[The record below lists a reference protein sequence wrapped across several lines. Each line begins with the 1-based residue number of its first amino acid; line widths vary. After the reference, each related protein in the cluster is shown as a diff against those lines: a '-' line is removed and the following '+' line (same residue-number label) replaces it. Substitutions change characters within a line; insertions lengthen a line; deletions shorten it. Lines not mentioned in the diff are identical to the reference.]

1 MNMSNKI
8 VSKVVKATRTHSP
21 EIMIGAGI
29 IGMITSTVLAVKAT
43 PVALNLIEGG
53 KADFGVT
60 KLTKK
65 EIVKTAWKVY
75 VPSAILGS
83 LSIGCIIAGTKAS
96 LGRTAAMSTAY
107 ALSETA
113 VKTYQDKIVQ
123 VCGEEK
129 AEEIRKEVI
138 KETITQKPVIIDDSE
153 STFVANTGEGLT
165 LFYDSL
171 TGRYFRS
178 SVNAVERAVN
188 IINKRMRSEDYI
200 TVNNL
205 YNEIGLGSIE
215 IGDLLGWSIDRDD
228 VEITYDSGIEVDG
241 QPYVI
246 VELKHLPRP
255 LRTNSY

>member
-1 MNMSNKI
+1 MSNKI
-8 VSKVVKATRTHSP
+8 ISKIVQSTRTHSP
-21 EIMIGAGI
+21 EIMIGTGI
-29 IGMITSTVLAVKAT
+29 VGMITTIVLAVKAT
-43 PVALNLIEGG
+43 PVALNLIEEE
-53 KADFGVT
+53 KAELGFT
-60 KLTKK
+60 RLTKK
-65 EIVKTAWKVY
+65 EIVKATWRAY

-83 LSIGCIIAGTKAS
+83 LSIGCIVAGTKAS

-107 ALSETA
+107 ALSESA
-113 VKTYQDKIVQ
+113 VKTYHDKIVQ

-138 KETITQKPVIIDDSE
+138 KETVTQKPVIVDDSE
-153 STFVANTGEGLT
+153 STFVTNTGEGLT

-178 SVNAVERAVN
+178 SMNAVERAIN
-188 IINKRMRSEDYI
+188 IVNKRMRSEDYV